1 MMVNAHIA
9 FTRKGSEQL
18 QGDAECEERVA
29 SLGAAA
35 EHLAAA
41 ERKPSSC
48 YQWNDRVSS
57 ITQCLF
63 ASND

>member
-1 MMVNAHIA
+1 MLVNVHIA

-35 EHLAAA
+35 EHSPAA